1 MNVSLRPRTKMGKLV
16 VKRIIQRLGPS
27 PRRHPTEVHTMK
39 LLRRSIL
46 VFLPTLAT
54 AACGSSIL
62 GPHAPDRGN
71 HAPDSG
77 NHAPDSGNI
86 G

>member
-1 MNVSLRPRTKMGKLV
+1 
-16 VKRIIQRLGPS
+16 
-27 PRRHPTEVHTMK
+27 MK
-39 LLRRSIL
+39 ILRRSLL
-46 VFLPTLAT
+46 VFVLTMAT

-62 GPHAPDRGN
+62 GPHAPDSGNHAPDSGN

>member
-1 MNVSLRPRTKMGKLV
+1 
-16 VKRIIQRLGPS
+16 
-27 PRRHPTEVHTMK
+27 MK

-46 VFLPTLAT
+46 VFLLTMAT

-62 GPHAPDRGN
+62 GPHAPDSGN
-71 HAPDSG
+71 HAPESG